1 MASHP
6 SDDLV
11 ARQYQQ
17 WMYPEPITDLPAWLE
32 DNWQWFDPSHAHRLM
47 WPERAY
53 RPNMAI
59 LVAGCGTNQAA
70 ILAHT
75 NPEAHVVAIDVSQ
88 PSLDHHQHLK
98 DTHGLA
104 NLELRLL
111 PIEQAGEIDREFDLI
126 VSTGVL
132 HHLADP
138 LAGARALADRLA
150 PDGVLALMLYARY
163 GRMGV
168 EMLQSVFRDIGLQQ
182 DEESLRVIVEA
193 LPTLPADHPIR
204 AYLAIAPD
212 LHADAG
218 VVDTFLHGRD
228 LSYTVDDCLALVS
241 SCGLVFQDWFLKA
254 PYHPPV
260 ASANPF
266 HSAIASLPAER
277 QWAVMERVNS
287 RNACHFFMACRADRP
302 RSAHRIDFGSEA
314 FTGYIPSLR
323 HRCAL
328 DGNGISCPG
337 WSTPLDAGQLAIL
350 RHVDGQCTIGEAFAR
365 AVDSGALAHV
375 GPAGREQFA
384 RELFQSLWQL
394 DVIAVELR
402 PT

>member
-1 MASHP
+1 VASRP
-6 SDDLV
+6 RDDLV
-11 ARQYQQ
+11 ARQYQR

-32 DNWQWFDPSHAHRLM
+32 GNWQWFDPSHAHRLM
-47 WPERAY
+47 WPDRAY
-53 RPNMAI
+53 RPDMSI

-75 NPEAHVVAIDVSQ
+75 NPGAQVVAIDVSQ

-138 LAGARALADRLA
+138 VAGAQALAERLA

-182 DEESLRVIVEA
+182 DEASLRVITEA
-193 LPTLPADHPIR
+193 MGTLPADHPIR

-212 LHADAG
+212 LHSDAG

-260 ASANPF
+260 ASGNPF
-266 HSAIASLPAER
+266 HSAIAALPVER

-287 RNACHFFMACRADRP
+287 RNACHFLIACRADRP
-302 RSAHRIDFGSEA
+302 RATYAVDFASAR

-337 WSTPLDAGQLAIL
+337 WSAPLDAGQLAIL
-350 RHVDGQCTIGEAFAR
+350 RQVDGRCTIGEALGR
-365 AVDSGALAHV
+365 AVDDGALAHM
-375 GPAGREQFA
+375 GLADREQFA

>member
-1 MASHP
+1 VVPHP
-6 SDDLV
+6 RDDPV
-11 ARQYQQ
+11 ARQYQR
-17 WMYPEPITDLPAWLE
+17 WVYPEPITDLPAWLE

-47 WPERAY
+47 WPDRMY
-53 RPNMAI
+53 PPDMAI

-70 ILAHT
+70 ILATT
-75 NPEAHVVAIDVSQ
+75 NPRAQVVAIDVSQ
-88 PSLDHHQHLK
+88 SSLDHHQHLK

-111 PIEQAGEIDREFDLI
+111 PIEQAGDLDRDFDLI

-138 LAGARALADRLA
+138 LIGARALAALLR

-163 GRMGV
+163 GRIGV

-182 DEESLRVIVEA
+182 DDGALRVIA
-193 LPTLPADHPIR
+193 DAMSTLPADHPVR
-204 AYLAIAPD
+204 TYLAIAPD
-212 LHADAG
+212 LHSDAG

-228 LSYTVDDCLALVS
+228 RSYTVDECLELVS

-254 PYHPPV
+254 PYYPPV
-260 ASANPF
+260 ASGSPF
-266 HSAIASLPAER
+266 HAAITALPVER

-302 RSAHRIDFGSEA
+302 QASYAVDFASAGFS
-314 FTGYIPSLR
+314 GYVPSLR
-323 HRCAL
+323 HRCSL
-328 DGNGISCPG
+328 EGNGISCPG
-337 WSTPLDAGQLAIL
+337 WSAPLDTSQLAIL
-350 RHVDGQCTIGEAFAR
+350 RHVDGGHTIGEALAR
-365 AVDSGALAHV
+365 AVDGGALAHIAP
-375 GPAGREQFA
+375 PARTQFA

-402 PT
+402 PA